1 MNGPQEHPDVPM
13 QPPTPP
19 AAPPPAP
26 PTQAA
31 QPQPAA
37 SDAVPAAG
45 AGRARGLQHK
55 VPFIACALSLMPGV
69 GQIYVGYYKL
79 GFIHNIVFASTIM
92 LLMTPIPGQI
102 YPLVW
107 VSSWPFSS
115 STTSSKSSKW
125 PLSCST
131 RAGWPSIT
139 TSPSTQGGGDRDAE
153 HESLGTELRRL
164 VRRWPGTGRG
174 RVVLLSNTLWGVSL
188 DWIEEAWPLAPI
200 LLGAYLVVKAI
211 QERKSGTPSADTA
224 GDPPTYGSD
233 TDSSPLV

>member
-102 YPLVW
+102 YPLLGIFLAFFFIYNIVD
-107 VSSWPFSS
+107 
-115 STTSSKSSKW
+115 
-125 PLSCST
+125 
-131 RAGWPSIT
+131 AGWLAIYYNLALDGVEGPSIT
-139 TSPSTQGGGDRDAE
+139 TSPSTG
-153 HESLGTELRRL
+153 
-164 VRRWPGTGRG
+164 WRG
-174 RVVLLSNTLWGVSL
+174 SRCR
-188 DWIEEAWPLAPI
+188 A
-200 LLGAYLVVKAI
+200 
-211 QERKSGTPSADTA
+211 
-224 GDPPTYGSD
+224 
-233 TDSSPLV
+233 